1 MGKVVSGVVNA
12 VKKVF
17 TTVVK
22 VVQKVVNFVYDN
34 LVSPIAKGIFG
45 KNFDNMLRGI
55 INLPFNVVLATID
68 AVATVTSGILEGD
81 WKKLKEGFVKTV
93 TIGVGIVA
101 TATAITSGNWYLLP
115 MVGMYLDM
123 QTNNGEAT
131 KGIIGF
137 LGDIESA
144 LLGTR
149 LIHNNAELIEA
160 TIFAVSSIATSW
172 VAGGAIS
179 HWTNSLISSAGS
191 MEQYFSTAKD
201 IFGYYSAFD
210 SIYSGYIAIVTANE
224 RYQQAFEQWL
234 SNYQSYKK
242 AMQGSNSTFEDIQF
256 SNDVYRY
263 YANGDIYNSFA
274 PCGDNFNPMVVN
286 EPYFYILRFSNMEKQ
301 RWQEINDALEYRILD
316 NCAGTRYFENSIDS
330 SMKITPF
337 NRIGFLGN
345 IGLT

>member
-1 MGKVVSGVVNA
+1 MGKVVSQAVNA

-55 INLPFNVVLATID
+55 INLPFNVVLATVD

-81 WKKLKEGFVKTV
+81 FKKLKEGLFKTAS
-93 TIGVGIVA
+93 IGVGIVA

-115 MVGMYLDM
+115 VVAMYLDM
-123 QTNNGEAT
+123 QTNNAQAT
-131 KGIIGF
+131 KGMIGF

-144 LLGTR
+144 LLGTK

-160 TIFAVSSIATSW
+160 TIFGFSLIATSW
-172 VAGGAIS
+172 VAGGVIS
-179 HWTNSLISSAGS
+179 QWMNSLISSTGS
-191 MEQYFSTAKD
+191 IGEYFSSAKD

-210 SIYSGYIAIVTANE
+210 SIYSGYIAIVSANE
-224 RYQQAFEQWL
+224 RYEQAFEQWL
-234 SNYQSYKK
+234 SKYQSYQK
-242 AMQGSNSTFEDIQF
+242 AMQGANSTFEGIQF
-256 SNDVYRY
+256 SHNVYSY
-263 YANGDIYNSFA
+263 YANGAIYNSFA
-274 PCGDNFNPMVVN
+274 PCGYNFNPMVVN
-286 EPYFYILRFSNMEKQ
+286 EPYFYILRFWDMEKQ
-301 RWQEINDALEYRILD
+301 RWQEINDALEYRTLD
-316 NCAGTRYFENSIDS
+316 NSAGTRYFENSMDS

-337 NRIGFLGN
+337 NFR
-345 IGLT
+345 